1 MKILIVDD
9 AGVMR
14 KVITREL
21 IDMGIQQLE
30 IVEACDGQQ
39 GYDMA
44 VSMELDLILMDWN
57 MPEMLGIDAVAEIR
71 AAGIKTP
78 IIMVTTE
85 AERSNI
91 IRAIQAGANN
101 YLTKPFSKQDFQAKI
116 QQTIV
121 TIACTASTK

>member
-1 MKILIVDD
+1 MKVLIVDD

-21 IDMGIQQLE
+21 MDMGIQQLE
-30 IVEACDGQQ
+30 ILEACDGKQ
-39 GYDMA
+39 GYSMA
-44 VSMELDLILMDWN
+44 VTTELDLILMDWN
-57 MPEMLGIDAVAEIR
+57 MPEMLGIDAVSEIR

-91 IRAIQAGANN
+91 IRALQAGANN

-116 QQTIV
+116 QQTI
-121 TIACTASTK
+121 AA